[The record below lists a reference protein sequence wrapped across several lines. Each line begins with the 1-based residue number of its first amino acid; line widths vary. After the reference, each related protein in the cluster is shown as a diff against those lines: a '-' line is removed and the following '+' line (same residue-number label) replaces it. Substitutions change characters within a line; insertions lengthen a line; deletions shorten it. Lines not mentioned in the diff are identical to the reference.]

1 MNQTEL
7 FPSPPDDCDIGAV
20 DVWARDLGLQPAIG
34 VDEAGRGPLAGPVVA
49 AAVVLPI
56 DPLPPGLSLLNDS
69 KKLTER
75 TRDTLFDVI
84 METALAVGVGSADAA
99 TIDRINILEATRES
113 MRTAVNAAAASL
125 SVPAG
130 CLLVDGHLALPGYSG
145 AQWPLVK
152 GDGRSWAIA
161 AASVIAKVTRD
172 REMKTWHQTYPV
184 YGFDQHKGYGT
195 ISHRRALAEHGPCPV
210 HRRSFKW
217 APPK

>member
-7 FPSPPDDCDIGAV
+7 FPSPPDHSAIGAV
-20 DVWARDLGLQPAIG
+20 DLWARDLGLQPVIG

-49 AAVVLPI
+49 AAVVLPV
-56 DPLPPGLSLLNDS
+56 DLLPLGNQLNDS
-69 KKLTER
+69 KKLTES
-75 TRDTLFDVI
+75 TRDTLFDII
-84 METALAVGVGSADAA
+84 MESAIAVGVGEADSE
-99 TIDRINILEATRES
+99 TIDRVNILEATRMS
-113 MRTAVNAAAASL
+113 MRTAVEAAAAAL
-125 SVPAG
+125 SRPAG
-130 CLLVDGHLALPGYSG
+130 CLLVDGHLPLPGYTG
-145 AQWPLVK
+145 TQWPLVK

-172 REMKTWHQTYPV
+172 RMMRALHDTYPV

-195 ISHRRALAEHGPCPV
+195 IGHRRALVQHGPCPA